1 MRDPNWQKQ
10 SEELKIIREKHDRY
24 TYIRRYRF
32 IKVGILKEENSN
44 IGTKRKKK
52 KGLTWESFSEVNIF
66 SYILKGHISLTV
78 KYTME
83 KHLGFTDVF

>member
-44 IGTKRKKK
+44 IGTERKKK
-52 KGLTWESFSEVNIF
+52 KRLNLREFFRSK
-66 SYILKGHISLTV
+66 YIQLYIERAHFINC
-78 KYTME
+78 
-83 KHLGFTDVF
+83 

>member
-44 IGTKRKKK
+44 IGTERKKK
-52 KGLTWESFSEVNIF
+52 K
-66 SYILKGHISLTV
+66 KA
-78 KYTME
+78 
-83 KHLGFTDVF
+83 